1 MSLSNASEILR
12 NHYLSIPGEVVVLY
26 HANCVDGF
34 YAHVL
39 LRRMFNDSTTD
50 DMAHAKDYQLVPYQ
64 TDIGN
69 WYIPVAYEDTKT
81 FPTTLYEIVRGKH
94 AIVVDFS
101 FEIPALRVLSGLAK
115 SVLIIDHHK
124 TLLERVVKH
133 NDEPPHGEAIRMMNL
148 PAVNNINPLQ
158 CLLPAPEYKYF
169 GIPDEEQDMFPPF
182 ANTLVIYDS
191 KYCGSMLT
199 AIVFGDPSVE
209 KLNFD
214 CGGPLFFIQD
224 YDLYS
229 LTHSSTKAVNAILH
243 IQMYTVNVEH
253 WKKVDSFLWYDDR
266 YLSYGDMC
274 VDMGQVLLAKE
285 EKQLQQYL
293 PTARKGLIGE
303 QEFVFVNAPSEFA
316 NSIGEKLSNVTGLPV
331 AIWITRKEYT
341 KVSLRS
347 SKTKGNVDVSAIAG
361 QYGGGGHHNA
371 ASFSFPIGDEL
382 GRLFI

>member
-39 LRRMFNDSTTD
+39 LRKMFNDTTSD
-50 DMAHAKDYQLVPYQ
+50 EMAHVKDYQLVPYQ
-64 TDIGN
+64 TNIGN

-81 FPTTLYEIVRGKH
+81 FPTTLYEIVRGRH
-94 AIVVDFS
+94 VIVVDFS

-133 NDEPPHGEAIRMMNL
+133 NDEPSHGEAIRMMNL

-182 ANTLVIYDS
+182 ANTLVIYES
-191 KYCGSMLT
+191 KYCGSILT
-199 AIVFGDPSVE
+199 AIVFGDLILDSLERDLDDV
-209 KLNFD
+209 
-214 CGGPLFFIQD
+214 LFFIQD
-224 YDLYS
+224 YDSYTLS
-229 LTHSSTKAVNAILH
+229 HPNTKAVNASLH
-243 IQMYTVNVEH
+243 LDMYTVAVGY
-253 WKKVDSFLWYDDR
+253 WMKMYFLWGTNQLNQYISEGR
-266 YLSYGDMC
+266 A
-274 VDMGQVLLAKE
+274 LLVKE

-303 QEFVFVNAPSEFA
+303 HEFIFVNAPSEFA
-316 NSIGEKLSNVTGLPV
+316 NSIGEKLSNETGLPV

-347 SKTKGNVDVSAIAG
+347 SRANGNVDVSAIASH
-361 QYGGGGHHNA
+361 YGGGGHHNA
-371 ASFSFPIGDEL
+371 ASFSFPIGHEL
-382 GRLFI
+382 GRLFL